1 MTDSQDRELTLR
13 CTGKVLN
20 RLSRATG
27 KPNLASLSPSDDD
40 WYVNLLWLD
49 RRKCLLITHAATLF
63 SVLAGDVRQADLNQ
77 IGPLFGRA
85 DPARAWC
92 RGFADRHLRTARS
105 SQGATGDD
113 RQSERPGL
121 HERYGVHLQVRGW
134 RGGRSGLLRPPR
146 PESTASTQ
154 HQLGPRLCPTHRPR
168 CRVAA
173 KLILNSDR
181 TLVPSPYLRPLVA

>member
-77 IGPLFGRA
+77 IGPLVVAQIQHELGAEGLPIDTFGRL
-85 DPARAWC
+85 DPARVRPATTASRSVLGCMNDMAFIC
-92 RGFADRHLRTARS
+92 RYAVGEVGGLAYCDLPALNRQLRRNINSARGYARPIDLAAGWPRS
-105 SQGATGDD
+105 S
-113 RQSERPGL
+113 S
-121 HERYGVHLQVRGW
+121 
-134 RGGRSGLLRPPR
+134 
-146 PESTASTQ
+146 
-154 HQLGPRLCPTHRPR
+154 
-168 CRVAA
+168 
-173 KLILNSDR
+173 
-181 TLVPSPYLRPLVA
+181 